1 MSVQVVLP
9 DLGESVSEA
18 TIVSWHKSVGET
30 VATGEALVDVATDKV
45 DTEIPSPSAGVLGQ
59 VLFAEDDVVRIGQ
72 VIAVIDP
79 IAVDEPAATPAREP
93 SVTLSYSPLVS
104 GLAAERGVDLASLVG
119 SGIASR
125 VRFADVQLAPQTLA
139 PSAREPYVQQ
149 QLTLTPL
156 PSLDWPVSRVPS
168 SQTFAVAAER
178 DFVVRTH
185 LTEIDVSALQGR
197 LFSQSAESVSEN
209 DRLVSAATFAWA
221 QLNRP
226 RVITDSKSLADL
238 VIRLTTSTETALRF
252 DVQSGDESPTLFIG
266 GVSDRVVVV
275 SVAGSLAVGIRKM
288 ASVSISAP
296 SDALSDDDV
305 DTYFRLFREAIGTV
319 RG

>member
-9 DLGESVSEA
+9 HLGESVSEA
-18 TIVSWHKSVGET
+18 TIVSWRKSVGET

-139 PSAREPYVQQ
+139 PSARDPYVQQ

-178 DFVVRTH
+178 NFVVRTH
-185 LTEIDVSALQGR
+185 LTEIDVSPLQGR

-209 DRLVSAATFAWA
+209 DRLVSAAT
-221 QLNRP
+221 L
-226 RVITDSKSLADL
+226 
-238 VIRLTTSTETALRF
+238 IRLTTSTETALRF